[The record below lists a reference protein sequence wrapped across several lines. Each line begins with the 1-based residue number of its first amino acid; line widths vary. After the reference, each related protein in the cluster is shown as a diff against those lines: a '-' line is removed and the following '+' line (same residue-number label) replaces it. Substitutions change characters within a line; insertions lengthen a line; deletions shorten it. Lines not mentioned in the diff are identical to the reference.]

1 MLSAAEWETFT
12 PTINE
17 LIKWVNFQ
25 NPDLIK
31 KRRRLIN
38 FKLKLKTHPK
48 VRAVTRE
55 SWQSKL
61 LGETR
66 RTAGSQVQAG
76 WTIAIIFDNP
86 IQKPLQAYVHLTPQ
100 DNEFE
105 LVFVLGYQ
113 KMLALAYLDKVL
125 PCKITMLMTSI
136 IPYYFSCLMRYNLD
150 FETCSWTLWK
160 LAMSLG
166 IFPASELTSPRCKSS
181 TTWWFFNWHSS
192 EFASC
197 WSVGSRFK
205 KKN

>member
-1 MLSAAEWETFT
+1 MSAKHDGHLILFWLNGSIILCFLTDTMLSAAEWETFT

-31 KRRRLIN
+31 KRRRLID

-66 RTAGSQVQAG
+66 RAAGSQVQAG
-76 WTIAIIFDNP
+76 WSTIDSIFDNP
-86 IQKPLQAYVHLTPQ
+86 IQKALEAKVHSTPQ

-125 PCKITMLMTSI
+125 SCI
-136 IPYYFSCLMRYNLD
+136 I
-150 FETCSWTLWK
+150 
-160 LAMSLG
+160 
-166 IFPASELTSPRCKSS
+166 
-181 TTWWFFNWHSS
+181 
-192 EFASC
+192 SC
-197 WSVGSRFK
+197 WFLK
-205 KKN
+205 